1 MIRGSSRRAFEY
13 AQVDGCQLQV
23 IRHRPIISEVD
34 RPPAWPWVVH
44 VDGGGWS
51 PEPSGLVDGRDLS
64 AAGFAAFDLV
74 TRDLTEAPH
83 PAAMLD
89 VERALRFVVSR
100 REAESLDDRAV
111 LVGVRSGAH
120 SLLGAYCSSPALR
133 REFSPLA
140 SVVGEPEIDPYT
152 TWLRAGQP
160 ASDRVA
166 EYFGTPTRMRRA
178 VVAEQIFD
186 GVATQLPRLLILH
199 TGVAV
204 GPPECADELAY
215 AWRRAGGAVDRADG
229 VTGVVEIISGAV
241 ASARIEGPDTEEA
254 VT

>member
-1 MIRGSSRRAFEY
+1 MIRGSSRRTFEY
-13 AQVDGCQLQV
+13 AQVDGCPLQV
-23 IRHRPIISEVD
+23 IRHRPIIREAD

-64 AAGFAAFDLV
+64 AAGFTAFDVV
-74 TRDLTEAPH
+74 TRGLTDAPH

-89 VERALRFVVSR
+89 VERGLRYVLSR
-100 REAESLDDRAV
+100 RDAESLDDRAV

-120 SLLGAYCSSPALR
+120 SLLAAYCSSPALR

-140 SVVGEPEIDPYT
+140 IVVVDPEVDPYT
-152 TWLRAGQP
+152 TWLRGGQP
-160 ASDRVA
+160 ATDRLA
-166 EYFGTPTRMRRA
+166 DYFGTPTRMRRA

-186 GVATQLPRLLILH
+186 GVAMRLPRLSILH
-199 TGVAV
+199 TGAEA

-215 AWRRAGGAVDRADG
+215 AWRRAGGTVDRVDG
-229 VTGVVEIISGAV
+229 VADVIEIIGGAV
-241 ASARIEGPDTEEA
+241 ASERIEGPDTEEA